1 MILPFLPEGSYAI
14 LINYMLHPE
23 ERLGRVSDTELARGR
38 CLLSPRSS
46 HLQEPARHGEC
57 HNCSWTM
64 EAELWRHVRHVRKMY
79 YRVWGPADFARGRP
93 GRNAAVKVDPQR
105 LGDMVETAI
114 HEMEPF

>member
-1 MILPFLPEGSYAI
+1 MILPFLPEGSYAV

-23 ERLGRVSDTELARGR
+23 
-38 CLLSPRSS
+38 
-46 HLQEPARHGEC
+46 EPARHGEC

-64 EAELWRHVRHVRKMY
+64 EARRLPARRAPRAAWLTARHASTQQAELWRHVRHVRKMY
-79 YRVWGPADFARGRP
+79 YQVWGPQDFARGRP

-105 LGDMVETAI
+105 LGDLIETAI

>member
-14 LINYMLHPE
+14 LINYMLNPE
-23 ERLGRVSDTELARGR
+23 
-38 CLLSPRSS
+38 
-46 HLQEPARHGEC
+46 EPARHGEC

-79 YRVWGPADFARGRP
+79 YQVWGPADFARGRP

>member
-23 ERLGRVSDTELARGR
+23 
-38 CLLSPRSS
+38 
-46 HLQEPARHGEC
+46 EPARHGEC

-79 YRVWGPADFARGRP
+79 YQVSAPARRCARATSHGSRRPIRTGVGPAGLRARPPRAQRGGEGRP
-93 GRNAAVKVDPQR
+93 AEAGRHGRNGDPR
-105 LGDMVETAI
+105 DGTVLTT
-114 HEMEPF
+114 

>member
-23 ERLGRVSDTELARGR
+23 
-38 CLLSPRSS
+38 
-46 HLQEPARHGEC
+46 EPARHGEC

-79 YRVWGPADFARGRP
+79 YQVSAHARPPDAARAPYLTARGVPSTQVWGPADFARGRP

-105 LGDMVETAI
+105 LGDLIETAI

>member
-23 ERLGRVSDTELARGR
+23 E
-38 CLLSPRSS
+38 
-46 HLQEPARHGEC
+46 PARHGEC

-64 EAELWRHVRHVRKMY
+64 EVRRDASRAPRAAHGPRSSPRSSLPLQAELWRHVRHVRKMY
-79 YRVWGPADFARGRP
+79 YQVWGPQDFARGRP

-105 LGDMVETAI
+105 LGDLIETAI